1 MIIPHGGINVNHP
14 KVSASVGILGAI
26 FTFAAGHWTEAL
38 TFLLVAMGV
47 DIISG
52 VSASIKEGRGLSSS
66 VGAAGLAK
74 KGLMLLVIV
83 LAHRMDILIGAESA
97 VMAAA
102 IYFYIANELVSVTEN
117 YGRHGLP
124 MPDAIKRA
132 IAVLKN
138 KGDDNK

>member
-1 MIIPHGGINVNHP
+1 MNHP
-14 KVSASVGILGAI
+14 KVNASVGILGAI
-26 FTFAAGHWTEAL
+26 FTFAVGHWTEAL
-38 TFLLVAMGV
+38 TFLLVAMAV

-52 VSASIKEGRGLSSS
+52 VSASIKEGRGVNSAVGS
-66 VGAAGLAK
+66 VGLAK

-83 LAHRMDILIGAESA
+83 LAHRMDVLIGVESA

-102 IYFYIANELVSVTEN
+102 IYFYIANEMVSVTEN
-117 YGRHGLP
+117 YGRIGLP
-124 MPDAIKRA
+124 MPDAIKRV